1 MNLARAASQSR
12 ARLDERLAHFG
23 PAAQYRAPARGWI
36 RAIRQALGMTSAQ
49 LAKRVG
55 VSQPGLIN
63 LEQSEEKGTIQLAT
77 LRKVAEA
84 LDCHLVYVLI
94 PHEPLET
101 TIRARA
107 RALLQRRRKPIEHT
121 MRLENQ
127 QVAQSITER
136 DIDEVI
142 RETSPGRFW
151 D

>member
-1 MNLARAASQSR
+1 
-12 ARLDERLAHFG
+12 
-23 PAAQYRAPARGWI
+23 
-36 RAIRQALGMTSAQ
+36 MTTAQ

-55 VSQPGLIN
+55 VSQPGLVN
-63 LEQSEEKGTIQLAT
+63 LEQSEEKGAMQLAT

-84 LDCHLVYVLI
+84 LDCHLVYALI
-94 PHEPLET
+94 PNQPLEST
-101 TIRARA
+101 VRARA
-107 RALLQRRRKPIEHT
+107 RALQQRRLKPIEHT

-127 QVAQSITER
+127 YVPKAIDEG